1 MDKIFTLSEA
11 NQLIPHLAEYLNA
24 VRRAKAVLV
33 KTKGEIQKASANASL
48 GGGCA
53 AGPHY
58 IRALEEISTN
68 LHEIQE
74 MGIHVKDLD
83 KGLCDFPYFMEGRIV
98 YLCWRLGEEEIT
110 WWHEVDVGFQGRQPL
125 PSEQP

>member
-98 YLCWRLGEEEIT
+98 YLCWRLGEEEIM

-125 PSEQP
+125 PTEHP